1 MAGVLVVLSA
11 LLNPTAKAITPLS
24 EAELWAGVKEGRYV
38 AMMRHALAPGSGD
51 PENFHISDCST
62 QRNLSKKGRKQSLRI
77 GTRIKSFG
85 ITSAAVYTSQWC
97 RCRETAR
104 LLGLGPVTDLAAI
117 NSFWRN
123 RSRQGPQTRR
133 LRGWLKN
140 QKPTGAVILVTHYIN
155 ILALS
160 GYAAASG
167 EIVIIRVDRG
177 AKTTVIGT
185 IHTDA

>member
-1 MAGVLVVLSA
+1 MAGLLVVLAVLSDPA
-11 LLNPTAKAITPLS
+11 ARAITPLS
-24 EAELWAGVKEGRYV
+24 EAALWAGVKDGRYV

-51 PENFHISDCST
+51 PVNFQIGDCST
-62 QRNLSKKGRKQSLRI
+62 QRNLSKKGREQSLRI
-77 GTRIKSFG
+77 GARMKSFG
-85 ITSAAVYTSQWC
+85 ITAAAVYASQWC

-133 LRGWLKN
+133 LRDWLKN
-140 QKPTGAVILVTHYIN
+140 QKPAGAVILVTHYIN

-160 GYAAASG
+160 RYAAASG
-167 EIVIIRVDRG
+167 EIVVIQVDRN
-177 AKTTVIGT
+177 AKATVIGA
-185 IHTDA
+185 IRTDA